1 MTKKTHVDKAHAYGQ
16 ENAGKEQP
24 DDHKRN
30 ADSKPKLGP
39 KIKKQNRIERLDQ
52 VVFEETVDRFDP
64 SGQGS
69 SAVRWTCRGLLGQE
83 HLAIHQGKPQ
93 QEAKQILESSHGGLL
108 KHPIDRFEKHFSQH
122 QSRKITLKTKGVYE
136 GLAIIAI
143 KVDECISP
151 NVKRTSEWRRKND
164 HHFA

>member
-93 QEAKQILESSHGGLL
+93 QEAKQILESSHGGLSE
-108 KHPIDRFEKHFSQH
+108 HPIDRFEKHFSQH
-122 QSRKITLKTKGVYE
+122 HSRKITLKTKGV
-136 GLAIIAI
+136 
-143 KVDECISP
+143 
-151 NVKRTSEWRRKND
+151 
-164 HHFA
+164 